1 MTRSGEHQSTLDL
14 GVHTEHLETR
24 DGCSSGN
31 VVLQITLALMGILML
46 LGSIGCHRQYYRKQ
60 ADMEA
65 HQLIDQNALRVARPP
80 NQPLRIDVDRRSRMF
95 NPFDLDFQPMPLDD
109 PASYQYM
116 QCVDGRRGYP
126 MWEAAGFTNTVE
138 SPDWWQFLPLDED
151 GVLSLNMENS
161 VKIALLHSPEYQ
173 QQIEQLYLS
182 ALAVSSQRF
191 VFDTQF
197 FGGADTFFTLAG
209 RRRSG
214 ANGRSQS
221 AFSVG
226 PDSTSA
232 AGNRDFSLERRFASG
247 SQLIVGLANNI
258 VWNVS
263 GPNTQ
268 SASTTLDFAFLQPL
282 LRGAGRDVV
291 MEDLTQAERA
301 LLADVRS
308 FERFRRSFFLNITVG
323 RQLEGQ
329 PQSVVNEASG
339 NLNINVAGQ
348 GGFGNANG
356 FLGLLQS
363 QLRIRNLEENIA
375 RQAENLL
382 ILEDSLIELL
392 TTIPDDAGSIVRQ
405 RLLVAQTRQS
415 LLTAQRNLVN
425 QQASYQQSV
434 DAFLITMGLPPYL
447 CIRLDDPI
455 LNRFELID
463 RRLLTRRQELS
474 ALRSSVGELNVK
486 LFETARYK
494 IDEESGLP
502 VSEVEWSE
510 EISQTL
516 KRLRDEIAPLKEFNR
531 TLIDEEIP
539 RIAEDIDAYEKAL
552 PKRRRD
558 GVKLLDLYEQEKEG
572 ICGLLNV
579 TDIDD
584 SIFALEE
591 LDELSDGL
599 RQSYVLLEK
608 RFESYEETISKLQAT
623 LESFTDGRAAELN
636 NRELAKT
643 LRDDIILETQQVLTD
658 LGDDVL
664 ALQLIQARAR
674 TESLLLPEVEMD
686 PQTAFYI
693 ARRNRRDYANAKARI
708 VDAWRSIEV
717 AADDLESQLDLVV
730 NGDVQNVGN
739 NPLDLRSSTSQ
750 LRIGLQWDAPITRL
764 TERNTYRE
772 RLIRFEQIKR
782 DFYQFEDSLW
792 QLLRGEVRQLQ
803 ANRLTF
809 ELGRQAIRIAASQIE
824 LNADIRALNDA
835 RGQGAGPTAAID
847 AIRAL
852 DALLQAQNDLLDIF
866 VGYEVTRRG
875 LDFDLG
881 TMELT
886 PDGLWIDPGKL
897 TSDSLISLV
906 GTTEGGMMQNACNEC
921 CLPNRPL
928 PQAPVYFEPMVL
940 GEVNATDFET
950 TDFGDELRMLEANE
964 SIGELSDPSIEVDS
978 DALRESIESGLEPT
992 DLPSEE

>member
-1 MTRSGEHQSTLDL
+1 MESLARMKREFGSCGYEVPSRGVVANGWIAIRDIVFISLILTL
-14 GVHTEHLETR
+14 
-24 DGCSSGN
+24 
-31 VVLQITLALMGILML
+31 ITSL
-46 LGSIGCHRQYYRKQ
+46 GCHRQYYRKQ

-65 HQLIDQNALRVARPP
+65 HQLMDQNARRVARPP
-80 NQPLRIDVDRRSRMF
+80 SQPLRIDVDRRSRMF

-116 QCVDGRRGYP
+116 QCVDGRRGDP
-126 MWEAAGFTNTVE
+126 LWEAAGFTNTVE

-151 GVLSLNMENS
+151 GVLTLNMENS
-161 VKIALLHSPEYQ
+161 VKIALLHSPDYQ
-173 QQIEQLYLS
+173 RQVEQLYLS

-197 FGGADTFFTLAG
+197 FGGADSFFTLAG
-209 RRRSG
+209 RNRPG
-214 ANGRSQS
+214 ASGRSQS

-226 PDSTSA
+226 PDSSTA
-232 AGNRDFSLERRFASG
+232 AGNRDISLERRFASG
-247 SQLIVGLANNI
+247 SQLIVGIANNI

-263 GPNTQ
+263 GSNTQ
-268 SASTTLDFAFLQPL
+268 SASTTIDFAFLQPL

-291 MEDLTQAERA
+291 MEGLTQAERA

-323 RQLEGQ
+323 RTLEGQ
-329 PQSVVNEASG
+329 PQAIVNSASG
-339 NLNINVAGQ
+339 NLGISTGQAAG
-348 GGFGNANG
+348 GNTG

-375 RQAENLL
+375 RQSENLL

-405 RLLVAQTRQS
+405 RLLVAQTRQNW
-415 LLTAQRNLVN
+415 LTSQRNLVN
-425 QQASYQQSV
+425 QQAAYQQSV
-434 DAFLITMGLPPYL
+434 DAFLRTLGLPPYL

-474 ALRSSVGELNVK
+474 ALRSEVGELNVK
-486 LFETARYK
+486 LFETAKYA
-494 IDEESGLP
+494 IDKDSGLP
-502 VSEVEWSE
+502 VSEVLWSDDIAATLQKLSE
-510 EISQTL
+510 EL
-516 KRLRDEIAPLKEFNR
+516 APLKDFNR
-531 TLIDEEIP
+531 TLIEEELP
-539 RIAEDIDAYEKAL
+539 RIAKDITSYEKAV

-558 GVKLLDLYEQEKEG
+558 GAKLRDLYEQEKEG

-579 TDIDD
+579 SDIDN
-584 SIFALEE
+584 SIFALDE

-599 RQSYVLLEK
+599 RQSYDQLES
-608 RFESYEETISKLQAT
+608 RIEDYRETVSKLQET
-623 LESFTDGRAAELN
+623 LDEFTNEKAKKLDK
-636 NRELAKT
+636 RELAAT
-643 LRDDIILETQQVLTD
+643 LRNDIILATQQVLTD

-693 ARRNRRDYANAKARI
+693 ARRNRRDYANAKARL
-708 VDAWRSIEV
+708 VDAWRSIEI
-717 AADDLESQLDLVV
+717 AANDLESQLDLVV

-750 LRIGLQWDAPITRL
+750 LRVGLQWDAPITRL

-782 DFYQFEDSLW
+782 GFYQFEDGLW
-792 QLLRGEVRQLQ
+792 QLLRSEVRQLQ
-803 ANRLTF
+803 ANQLTF

-866 VGYEVTRRG
+866 VSYEVTRRG

-881 TMELT
+881 TMELA
-886 PDGLWIDPGKL
+886 PDGLWIDPVKL
-897 TSDSLISLV
+897 SGDVLIPRP
-906 GTTEGGMMQNACNEC
+906 GTTIGGLMQAGCNDC
-921 CLPNRPL
+921 CLPNNPL
-928 PQAPVYFEPMVL
+928 PEAPVYFEPMVMGDLDPSDLEAQL
-940 GEVNATDFET
+940 GNDGLDADV
-950 TDFGDELRMLEANE
+950 RMLEFANPIDE
-964 SIGELSDPSIEVDS
+964 TFDPVVIEPLS
-978 DALRESIESGLEPT
+978 LEPVT
-992 DLPSEE
+992 AE